1 MRVLL
6 LGANGQLGS
15 DILRVERSRLDELE
29 VFPLYRR
36 DLDVA
41 SLDDIPKVLASRE
54 FDALINC
61 TSYHKTDEAENH
73 ATEAFAI
80 NAHAPQRMAAVCKA
94 RGAMFVHLSTD
105 YVFDG
110 RSRKPY
116 VETDAP
122 SPVNVYGASKLLG
135 ENLVL
140 REYAEGSLIARVAS
154 LFGVAGSSGKGGNF
168 VETMLRLAREKGE
181 VRVVNDLRMSPTS
194 TMDVARAL
202 LSLIHQRAAPGIYH
216 IVNSGDAT
224 WFEFAQEIIHQAG
237 IAARVVPITSQEYP
251 ALAARPAYS
260 VLNNQKVAKLIGLIP
275 HWREALSRYLVEKGH
290 IRQGASSASKG

>member
-1 MRVLL
+1 
-6 LGANGQLGS
+6 
-15 DILRVERSRLDELE
+15 
-29 VFPLYRR
+29 
-36 DLDVA
+36 
-41 SLDDIPKVLASRE
+41 
-54 FDALINC
+54 
-61 TSYHKTDEAENH
+61 
-73 ATEAFAI
+73 
-80 NAHAPQRMAAVCKA
+80 
-94 RGAMFVHLSTD
+94 
-105 YVFDG
+105 
-110 RSRKPY
+110 
-116 VETDAP
+116 
-122 SPVNVYGASKLLG
+122 
-135 ENLVL
+135 
-140 REYAEGSLIARVAS
+140 
-154 LFGVAGSSGKGGNF
+154 
-168 VETMLRLAREKGE
+168 MLRLAREKGE

-290 IRQGASSASKG
+290 IRRGASSASKG

>member
-1 MRVLL
+1 MKVLVI
-6 LGANGQLGS
+6 GANGQLGS
-15 DILRVERSRLDELE
+15 DLLRLQRKRPDEIEMVPLSRKE
-29 VFPLYRR
+29 
-36 DLDVA
+36 LDVSIA
-41 SLDDIPKVLASRE
+41 NTIGTAVSDYH
-54 FDALINC
+54 FDVIINC
-61 TSYHKTDEAENH
+61 TGYNKVDEAENH
-73 ATEAFAI
+73 ATEVFAI

-94 RGAMFVHLSTD
+94 RGAMFVHFSTD

-135 ENLVL
+135 ESLVL
-140 REYAEGSLIARVAS
+140 REYTEGSLIARVAS

-194 TMDVARAL
+194 TMDVAKAL

-275 HWREALSRYLVEKGH
+275 HWREALNRYLVEKGH

>member
-275 HWREALSRYLVEKGH
+275 HWREALNRYLVEKGH

>member
-290 IRQGASSASKG
+290 IRRGASSASKG

>member
-194 TMDVARAL
+194 TMDVAKAL

-290 IRQGASSASKG
+290 IRRGASSASKG